1 MPTWTLPFSLAHL
14 PFPVSL
20 ELVLIAGR
28 AAALLAAFGVLAWAF
43 SRWRKAQERDTQR
56 VFEQLDLIQGELHG
70 LAETVAAIATRLDGL
85 AEKVATE
92 AQLAPTQVSSGQ
104 RGYEQAI
111 RLAQR
116 GASSDEIVTNCGLAR
131 HEADLLVR
139 LHGSAAASAESAV
152 APTPTPTRARL
163 SVVG

>member
-1 MPTWTLPFSLAHL
+1 MPTWTLPFSFDRL

-20 ELVLIAGR
+20 ELMLIAGR
-28 AAALLAAFGVLAWAF
+28 AAALIAAFGVLAWAF

-70 LAETVAAIATRLDGL
+70 LAETVATIATRLDGL

-92 AQLAPTQVSSGQ
+92 AQLAPTQGSSGQ

-131 HEADLLVR
+131 HEAELLVR
-139 LHGSAAASAESAV
+139 LHGANTAAPAEAAA
-152 APTPTPTRARL
+152 TPTPARARL